1 MIFLNFLIKT
11 CLHDYNKKKKTKLA
25 AKENMFLSKE
35 KKKYMNKKKKIFKIY
50 ALKSNNK
57 FLFL

>member
-35 KKKYMNKKKKIFKIY
+35 KK
-50 ALKSNNK
+50 ST
-57 FLFL
+57 